1 MRKLSAALIVIVIG
15 IIAGFFIV
23 KNPLSG
29 NSTNLLSP
37 VPGATVQKES
47 SPSPIQKPITLPVK
61 IQIPKIGV
69 NAEIES
75 VGLDKQNKM
84 DVPKLAENVAW
95 YNLGVKP
102 GEKGS
107 AVMAGHLDKIT
118 GAPAVFYKLS
128 TLTPGDKITV
138 VNRSG
143 DNLIFKV
150 TRISKY
156 PDKQFPL
163 QEVFAGPTDTARL
176 NLITCEGVFDQKTK
190 NYSDR
195 VVVYSELES

>member
-1 MRKLSAALIVIVIG
+1 MRKLSAVLIVIVIG

-29 NSTNLLSP
+29 NSPNLLSP
-37 VPGATVQKES
+37 VPSATVQKGS
-47 SPSPIQKPITLPVK
+47 SPSPTQKPITLPVK

-84 DVPKLAENVAW
+84 DVPKLVENVAW
-95 YNLGVKP
+95 YNLGAKP

-118 GAPAVFYKLS
+118 GAPAVFYNLS
-128 TLTPGDKITV
+128 SLAPGDRITV
-138 VNRSG
+138 TNRSG
-143 DNLIFKV
+143 DNFIFIV

-176 NLITCEGVFDQKTK
+176 NLITCEGVFDRKTK